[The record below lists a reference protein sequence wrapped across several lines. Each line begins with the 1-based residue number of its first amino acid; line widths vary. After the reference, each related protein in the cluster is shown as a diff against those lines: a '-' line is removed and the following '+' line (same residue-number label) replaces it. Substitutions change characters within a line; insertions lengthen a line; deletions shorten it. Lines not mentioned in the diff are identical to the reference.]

1 MPQIKQIHV
10 AGYRDILDSN
20 NIDLGRINVI
30 SGRYPAGYRQL
41 VDAVQLC
48 ATFSSHDAE
57 WQTPSPDIL
66 HPDASAATITLT
78 FSDPETRI
86 TLHLQPVQAEQRLAL
101 AWAHQLPDETAHMLS
116 SWRIETHQASAD
128 DDEIHPQVEQTLAQ
142 CQQPF
147 FDYRLAAVVH
157 PNLNDEETYRLRQA
171 IQHLHLAAS
180 TPAMPK
186 FVMLPD
192 DAIHSPQAAQVI
204 SNLVRQAA
212 HQSQI
217 ILATNSSFVFQALSD
232 QNIIMVDRHGRG
244 ASFNSFPREHANL
257 F

>member
-48 ATFSSHDAE
+48 ATFSSHEAE

-86 TLHLQPVQAEQRLAL
+86 TLHLEPVQAEQRLTL

-116 SWRIETHQASAD
+116 SWHIETHQELAD
-128 DDEIHPQVEQTLAQ
+128 DDELHPQVEQTLAQ
-142 CQQPF
+142 CQQSF
-147 FDYRLAAVVH
+147 FDYRLGAVVH
-157 PNLNDEETYRLRQA
+157 PSLTEAETHRLRQA
-171 IQHLHLAAS
+171 IQQLHLAAP

-186 FVMLPD
+186 FVMLPH
-192 DAIHSPQAAQVI
+192 DAIYSPQAAQVI

-217 ILATNSSFVFQALSD
+217 ILVTNSSFVFQALSD
-232 QNIIMVDRHGRG
+232 QNIIMVDHQNRG
-244 ASFNSFPREHANL
+244 ASFNSFPREHDNL